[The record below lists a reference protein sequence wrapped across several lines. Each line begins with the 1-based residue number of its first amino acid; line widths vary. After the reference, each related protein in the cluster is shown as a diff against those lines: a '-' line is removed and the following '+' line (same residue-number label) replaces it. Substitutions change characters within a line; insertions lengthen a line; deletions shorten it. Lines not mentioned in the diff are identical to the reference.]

1 MYPLPHMTYMLEK
14 EQEEESRTEK
24 LEGVHVSSSSY
35 GVHVSSSSYK
45 KEQEEDSRTEK
56 LEAVR

>member
-1 MYPLPHMTYMLEK
+1 MAYMYPLPHMTYMLEK

-35 GVHVSSSSYK
+35 K

>member
-1 MYPLPHMTYMLEK
+1 MTYMLEK